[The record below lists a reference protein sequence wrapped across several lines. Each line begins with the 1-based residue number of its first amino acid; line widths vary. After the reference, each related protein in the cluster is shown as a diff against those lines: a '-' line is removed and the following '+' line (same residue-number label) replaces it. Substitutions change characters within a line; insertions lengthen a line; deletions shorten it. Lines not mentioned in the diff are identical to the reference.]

1 MRRRLLLLV
10 KEIRDLFLSRAALVL
25 LLILSAV
32 IGYSFYSA
40 VVLYGNASVA
50 AIDNPLYAAGFE
62 PVPGVFAPTFG
73 GLFLVFSL
81 FLPFLLIPQITQE
94 RRNNTLAVLLQIP
107 FSWLEI
113 VTAKFCAAIL
123 FVLFALA
130 LTLPAVAL
138 WSAWGGHVPY
148 GELALLAVGYL
159 LYGIFVASVSLFA
172 AALFDDTARASILAV
187 IAIMASWLVDFGR
200 DMNVSPLVT
209 AVSDWTVTRMVKLFE
224 NGILSAQAAAY
235 LLLLS
240 LVFAACGYW
249 LLRFDLRRKWR
260 RLAGTALVIMA
271 ALYLASHLHLN
282 ADLAESGRNS
292 FPAPTAEALR
302 KVPALEIDVYLEKTD
317 SRFKDFQKSFLDK
330 LLLVKRDVKV
340 TMIGGA
346 PLKESYGKFV
356 YQVNGR
362 ADTTFSNS
370 DEEIFPLIFRL
381 AGIEPAKRDG
391 LPSYPG
397 YPLVTS
403 SGRQMT
409 VIWLY
414 LAMIPSLALLA
425 FTAAHFS
432 PRKKE

>member
-1 MRRRLLLLV
+1 MKRWYLLLT

-25 LLILSAV
+25 VLILSAV

-40 VVLYGNASVA
+40 VALYSNASVA

-94 RRNNTLAVLLQIP
+94 RRNNTLAVLLQMP

-113 VTAKFCAAIL
+113 VTAKFCAALL

-148 GELALLAVGYL
+148 GELALLFAGYL
-159 LYGIFVASVSLFA
+159 LYGLFVASVSLFA
-172 AALFDDTARASILAV
+172 ASLFDDTARASILAV
-187 IAIMASWLVDFGR
+187 LAIMASWLIDFGR

-209 AVSDWTVTRMVKLFE
+209 AISDWTVTRMVKLFE
-224 NGILSAQAAAY
+224 NGILSSQATAY

-240 LVFAACGYW
+240 LAFAACGYW

-260 RLAGTALVIMA
+260 PLAGTALVILA

-282 ADLAESGRNS
+282 ADLSESGRNS
-292 FPAPTAEALR
+292 FPTPIAEALK
-302 KVPALEIDVYLEKTD
+302 KVPALEIEVYLEKTD
-317 SRFKDFQKSFLDK
+317 SRFKDFQKSFLEK
-330 LLLVKRDVKV
+330 LLLVKRDMKV

-346 PLKESYGKFV
+346 PLKENYGKFV
-356 YQVNGR
+356 YHVSGR

-381 AGIEPAKRDG
+381 AGVEPASRGG

-403 SGRQMT
+403 SGRQT

-414 LAMIPSLALLA
+414 LAVIPALALLA
-425 FTAAHFS
+425 FTAAHFR